1 MLILVADDDPTSL
14 LIVETTLR
22 NLGHLCLSATDGTQA
37 WEIFQT
43 RRPDVV
49 ISDWLMP
56 GLTGLELCRMI
67 RAHPARYTYL
77 ILVTG
82 QDSRDQMFEGM
93 SAGADDYL
101 VKPLDADDARA
112 SADRRGQ
119 SHLSAPPTGAPA
131 DQTGLGCPEGSG
143 RGTGPKRL
151 LRRCV
156 GTHPPVVTR
165 PQISEF
171 SAAFGEMTMECGDA
185 EAYASRNREA

>member
-14 LIVETTLR
+14 LIVETALR

-37 WEIFQT
+37 WEVFQT

-77 ILVTG
+77 IMVTG

-101 VKPLDADDARA
+101 VKPLDADALELRLIAAARVTSLHRQLAHQRTKLA
-112 SADRRGQ
+112 SVARKAAVVRR
-119 SHLSAPPTGAPA
+119 P
-131 DQTGLGCPEGSG
+131 
-143 RGTGPKRL
+143 
-151 LRRCV
+151 
-156 GTHPPVVTR
+156 
-165 PQISEF
+165 
-171 SAAFGEMTMECGDA
+171 
-185 EAYASRNREA
+185 